1 MRFPTPL
8 QERWI
13 LWVAALF
20 CVTMDLYLC
29 FKHFRERRE
38 PMGELVSRMIG
49 SNFFLMY
56 FAHRF
61 AVRLHYAVGPAS
73 NGWAWLDWGLNVS
86 PFLLFGLSYVIR
98 VPACS
103 SAWRLRE
110 WLFPF
115 FCILLPVGVYES
127 DSLQTMILNAKLSF
141 FSGFTR
147 RFPIDPFG
155 SWKVVSESLIV
166 LGSILILWGLIS
178 LRKSFSIMAEAREF
192 IRHGPYR
199 WIRHPV
205 YLGESLATLGWFI
218 LKPSA
223 L

>member
-1 MRFPTPL
+1 
-8 QERWI
+8 
-13 LWVAALF
+13 
-20 CVTMDLYLC
+20 
-29 FKHFRERRE
+29 
-38 PMGELVSRMIG
+38 
-49 SNFFLMY
+49 
-56 FAHRF
+56 
-61 AVRLHYAVGPAS
+61 
-73 NGWAWLDWGLNVS
+73 
-86 PFLLFGLSYVIR
+86 
-98 VPACS
+98 
-103 SAWRLRE
+103 
-110 WLFPF
+110 
-115 FCILLPVGVYES
+115 ES

-218 LKPSA
+218 LQPSA
-223 L
+223 FSLFFAVLFIVCQRVRAHFEERKLQSVFPEYATYRKRTGAYWPFTNKTVI